1 MPVILDLDN
10 IIIKFLSFITYS
22 TIIIELIMDFV
33 KIVIIIFGSTKII
46 VSFDL
51 LELDFLQN
59 HQH

>member
-1 MPVILDLDN
+1 MPVILDLGN